1 MGARG
6 AHALKPVTRTLPRIA
21 TPERA
26 WLEARWAAV
35 CRRVAEAPPPW
46 SAWAREQL
54 GADGVGE
61 GLREALGWEPAPG
74 IGGRTV
80 ALDRARDPRTR
91 TALGQVFTPEPVA
104 DLMARMAGIGEDEPQ
119 EPMVLDPACGAG
131 SLLLAAL
138 DARRRAGWTTADA
151 LAHAEGWDRDPVA
164 AWSCRAALVE
174 WALRAPE
181 GRVPG
186 DLRVFTVDALGE
198 GPPARLRD
206 REPPYAR
213 GVGLVLSNP
222 PYLESKRMDRVA
234 PGLKERLRARF
245 PELRGAFDLYLAFCW
260 AALDWTA
267 EGGRMVLLLPNKVLQ
282 GRYAAGFRRR
292 ILDGGALVGLADLSR
307 AKPRPF
313 PGTGVYPVVLRLD
326 RGAPRTRFAARRFTR
341 ASELSEPVAHWP
353 HASVE
358 ALRRVGGDHPIFA
371 PFGETWPDLEPL
383 LALPRFEDVAVA
395 VSTCSFHARGLRER
409 FVGPERPETHAFPY
423 LGGPSRAR
431 RTEVAPFR
439 IRWEGWWIRYDQE
452 ALKVRHGNPLPDLRR
467 TFLRPKAIFCQHA
480 TRLRVW
486 ADFEGRWVTK
496 DVYPVAWPVAPGWS
510 LGKLVAVLQST
521 VFTALYN
528 TFYQGVVCGGET
540 YHYLPAFLRR
550 VPVPRG
556 DHPALEGVE
565 ALVERLQ
572 EGEGEVD
579 PVLWDRLDRAVAE
592 AYGVDEAAR
601 RRMIEVHLLRVGAEA
616 PPVANQQLSPPST
629 TKTCPVT

>member
-6 AHALKPVTRTLPRIA
+6 AHGLTPVTRALPRIA

-26 WLEARWAAV
+26 WLDARWAAV
-35 CRRVAEAPPPW
+35 CRLLGGAAPDW
-46 SAWAREQL
+46 AAWAREQL
-54 GADGVGE
+54 CAEGVGE
-61 GLREALGWEPAPG
+61 GLRAAHGWDPAAPADRG
-74 IGGRTV
+74 HPL

-104 DLMARMAGIGEDEPQ
+104 ELMARMAGLGEDEPA

-138 DARRRAGWTTADA
+138 DARRRAGWSTAEA
-151 LAHAEGWDRDPVA
+151 LAHVEGWDRDPVA

-181 GRVPG
+181 GRTPG
-186 DLRVFTVDALGE
+186 ALRVRTVDALDDPGSAGRR
-198 GPPARLRD
+198 GPPATR
-206 REPPYAR
+206 
-213 GVGLVLSNP
+213 VGLVLSNP
-222 PYLESKRMDRVA
+222 PYLESKRMNRAA

-260 AALDWTA
+260 AALGWTA
-267 EGGRMVLLLPNKVLQ
+267 EGGRMVFLLPNKVLQ
-282 GRYAAGFRRR
+282 GRYAAAFRER
-292 ILDGGALVGLADLSR
+292 ILDDGALVGLADLSR

-326 RGAPRTRFAARRFTR
+326 RAAPRPRFAARRFTR
-341 ASELSEPVAHWP
+341 AAELAAPVATWP
-353 HASVE
+353 TASVE

-383 LALPRFEDVAVA
+383 LALPRLEEVAAA

-409 FVGPERPETHAFPY
+409 FVGPERPDAHAYPY

-439 IRWEGWWIRYDQE
+439 VRWEGWWIRYDQE
-452 ALKVRHGNPLPDLRR
+452 ALRSGHGNPLPDLGR
-467 TFLRPKAIFCQHA
+467 TFLRPKVIFCQHA
-480 TRLRVW
+480 TRMRVW
-486 ADFEGRWVTK
+486 ADVEGRWVTK
-496 DVYPVAWPVAPGWS
+496 DVYPVAWPVAPGWTV
-510 LGKLVAVLQST
+510 GKLAGVMQST

-556 DHPALEGVE
+556 DHPALEGVD

-572 EGEGEVD
+572 EGEGD
-579 PVLWDRLDRAVAE
+579 PDPALWDRLDRAVAA
-592 AYGVDEAAR
+592 AYGVGEAAR

-616 PPVANQQLSPPST
+616 PPL
-629 TKTCPVT
+629 